1 MADTHI
7 PDRVKSLHPELLPAL
22 RAAHPD
28 IILHAGDVSTPPVLE
43 ILREIAP
50 VEMARGNRDWS
61 FRGKQGWVNH
71 LEFAGVRVAL
81 MHGHGSWF
89 HYIVDKWFY
98 LTQGYRFERYR
109 PILLKASRGA
119 RVIVYGHTHFA
130 ENFWIGDQYIFN
142 PGSASFG
149 LGKKVN
155 PGWGMLKVYP
165 AGRVEG
171 EIFELRGYRAVRGE
185 WVGAG

>member
-7 PDRVKSLHPELLPAL
+7 PDRVKSLHPRLLPAL
-22 RAAHPD
+22 RAAKPD
-28 IILHAGDVSTPPVLE
+28 LILHAGDVSTSSVLD

-61 FRGKQGWVNH
+61 FRSTQGWVNR
-71 LEFAGVRVAL
+71 LEVAGVKIAL

-98 LTQGYRFERYR
+98 LRQGYRLERYS
-109 PILLKASRGA
+109 PILLKAAEGA
-119 RVIVYGHTHFA
+119 RVIVYGHTHVA
-130 ENFWIGDQYIFN
+130 ESLWIGEQYIFN

-149 LGKKVN
+149 LGRTMN
-155 PGWGMLKVYP
+155 PGWGLLNIYP
-165 AGRVEG
+165 EGRVEG
-171 EIFELRGYRAVRGE
+171 EIFELRGYRVVRKE
-185 WVGAG
+185 WVETA